1 MNPLIQTPN
10 KKKWAHPSKYLKIG
24 HFQMTNFEQL
34 ARAEMQ
40 LFWLSNATSLIE
52 LLNTLS
58 YAKNREEQIIETQD
72 KPQCLV
78 AAKATLTLTIPG
90 CN

>member
-1 MNPLIQTPN
+1 MSFRKSEKHHLGRFFFLSTISAPLFSVPKAPN
-10 KKKWAHPSKYLKIG
+10 VDYNNTKAIFYVDGRRLKLEKFG
-24 HFQMTNFEQL
+24 KAL
-34 ARAEMQ
+34 
-40 LFWLSNATSLIE
+40 
-52 LLNTLS
+52 
-58 YAKNREEQIIETQD
+58 KNREEQIIETQD